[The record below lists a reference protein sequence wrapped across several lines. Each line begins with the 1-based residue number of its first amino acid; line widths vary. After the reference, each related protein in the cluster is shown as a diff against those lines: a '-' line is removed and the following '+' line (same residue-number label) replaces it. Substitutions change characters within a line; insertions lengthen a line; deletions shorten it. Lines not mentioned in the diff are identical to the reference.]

1 MPYQTISQRPSTPHP
16 SGQSS
21 PGYVGFSRILDANR
35 PGAKRMADK
44 LAQGVQE
51 KGQQTQQAI
60 QGAAQDFEK
69 QVKAGTLSYQ
79 PIGSINR
86 GASAAQGGGYAQAGA
101 ALGPQANPNRREYV
115 GPKDYAGAGINTA
128 ALTDQAT
135 RAGDAARGLTSMG
148 GRASQLRAGVSGPYG
163 AGMSTLDA
171 ALSGAALGGRGQEI
185 SAMYGNLNDQ
195 LTQARA
201 RGDALVTGAQASSNA
216 AVKRMEDDI
225 RGMNSQPT
233 GTAVPL
239 TPPPPNTGHV
249 SDYMGTP
256 GASPVAGD
264 RPTTPP
270 PGPDYTWIPGRG
282 WVSAGGR

>member
-1 MPYQTISQRPSTPHP
+1 MPYQTISQRPSTPRP
-16 SGQSS
+16 AGQSS

-35 PGAKRMADK
+35 PGAKRMADQ

-135 RAGDAARGLTSMG
+135 RASDAAKGLTSMG
-148 GRASQLRAGVSGPYG
+148 GRAAQLRAGVSGPYG

-171 ALSGAALGGRGQEI
+171 ALSGAALGARGQEL

-201 RGDALVTGAQASSNA
+201 HGDTLVTGAQAASND
-216 AVKRMEDDI
+216 AVRRMEDEI
-225 RGMNSQPT
+225 RGINNSSTAPLPPQAQHPNPT
-233 GTAVPL
+233 I
-239 TPPPPNTGHV
+239 PPPPNVDGV
-249 SDYMGTP
+249 VWDWDKISGRW
-256 GASPVAGD
+256 V
-264 RPTTPP
+264 PTYPP
-270 PGPDYTWIPGRG
+270 
-282 WVSAGGR
+282 